1 MPFLK
6 VLAPV
11 LLITYGNIS
20 RSSAVCTSDSHINKL
35 QFSLVRNC
43 QRSAMPAIAYKNT
56 LTLKDCMHEAKLARG
71 LALNFGAYTRHM
83 QMKKDIVETNTK
95 LEQITRPNTNNSN
108 ENRQSVWHKP
118 QLHFNCHILAC
129 PENITM
135 RSVVNDSRY
144 DYYSLY
150 GEPIGAKFLKFH
162 FITFYGT
169 IFLYITATENY
180 ACIPQVGLFQFQATK
195 TNFLNATQLCNNATA
210 SGGVAVLAHVASAQ
224 RTDAFAELLRET
236 NEQARQ
242 MYGQQHSLAYV
253 GLQFNRSYS
262 SQTIEYLNM
271 EKEPLHCFQF
281 VAWAPGHPRTSANFA
296 NISCIAITIERTWLT
311 VDCERELPSI
321 CEIYTSRSILNE
333 TSITAGTCSPGSYS

>member
-1 MPFLK
+1 MSFLK
-6 VLAPV
+6 VLAPI

-20 RSSAVCTSDSHINKL
+20 RSSAACTSDSHINKL

-95 LEQITRPNTNNSN
+95 LEQITKKVTRPNTNNSN
-108 ENRQSVWHKP
+108 ENRQSVWQKP
-118 QLHFNCHILAC
+118 QLHFNCLILAC

-150 GEPIGAKFLKFH
+150 GEPI
-162 FITFYGT
+162 
-169 IFLYITATENY
+169 ATENY

-195 TNFLNATQLCNNATA
+195 TNFLNATQLCDNATA
-210 SGGVAVLAHVASAQ
+210 PGGVAMLAHVASAQ

-321 CEIYTSRSILNE
+321 CEIYTSRSVLNE